1 MDQRKLNEIMQR
13 IEAISDGELNIK
25 VHLYEQLLPYT
36 LGCFGFY
43 DNAMEFLNEAEKGPE
58 GSFASSAAPVS
69 SASSATSAPS
79 RVSRFSQAPV
89 SAVSSAA
96 PSSSMSMGGSSAYSA
111 APGFAPNRIP
121 STPSMG
127 GYSLGSGRK
136 GHSPLRAPLSLAGA
150 SGVKKGRRNT
160 RRRR

>member
-43 DNAMEFLNEAEKGPE
+43 DNAMEFLKEAEKGPE
-58 GSFASSAAPVS
+58 GSSASSAASV
-69 SASSATSAPS
+69 SSATSAPS
-79 RVSRFSQAPV
+79 RVSRFSQAPS